1 MASKSTTKLKY
12 KCKDG
17 KSKVIPKELLPSD
30 YWCEITLEFY
40 LFIVRELLKLEVI
53 QPRDYQTVQL
63 LGDVHHQY
71 EQASESI
78 RTDGLVYKT
87 LSAGKNP
94 SPIIKANP
102 SQKIAQDSLIQL
114 QKLMDSLGM
123 TPKSRGEFKDN
134 QAPSMEIPRIAK
146 YMNR

>member
-1 MASKSTTKLKY
+1 MSQKNAPKLKY
-12 KCKDG
+12 KTKDG
-17 KSKVIPKELLPSD
+17 KSKVISKELLPD
-30 YWCEITLEFY
+30 EYWCKSTHEFY
-40 LFIVRELLKLEVI
+40 LFIVRELLKHEVI
-53 QPRDYQTVQL
+53 QPMDYQTVQL

-94 SPIIKANP
+94 SPIFKANP

-114 QKLMDSLGM
+114 QKLMDSLGL

-134 QAPSMEIPRIAK
+134 QAPNMEIPRIAK